1 MDEIRLGDAAWIHDG
16 PPIDGEFTE
25 LEALAQN
32 LCAVC
37 WWLHVESVEQAA
49 ERIAIMIVGGHS
61 VCRDH
66 IAVAASGG
74 TLLDVLRRIAPP
86 RPRPADLP
94 AGDHG
99 CDYA

>member
-1 MDEIRLGDAAWIHDG
+1 ME
-16 PPIDGEFTE
+16 P
-25 LEALAQN
+25 Q

-37 WWLHVESVEQAA
+37 WWQYVESRDVAVQRVAS
-49 ERIAIMIVGGHS
+49 MTVGGHS

-86 RPRPADLP
+86 RRPRPPDLP